1 MIPMDAILEPY
12 GKVGMIGS
20 LSGERY
26 YWFTQK
32 DKSVSMMPASV
43 VEPMFDRDGF
53 CGESM

>member
-26 YWFTQK
+26 YWFIQT

-43 VEPMFDRDGF
+43 VEPIYRGKNKQ
-53 CGESM
+53 